1 MTRIAEIEQAFKD
14 IFEEEEGLV
23 QSIDTVYEMSQDENF
38 YKLVISIHGLSIEDT
53 LIIHTKFIFKVDL
66 EKRNLVDNSFIYLYD
81 INCNYRKVDFNN
93 IVDMKN
99 KIEDIIQSN
108 DFGEDI
114 QILSDFIEA
123 PAMFLNYYM
132 RRAKITD
139 YSIFDVKYEPKF
151 KTTPCDKVTFDFEI
165 DVNNNYKISV
175 SIYKIDR
182 PSNEDEDDTYRY
194 QFEFMDEFETIE
206 ADTLRNIHFTIG
218 SNIARILDK
227 KLK

>member
-1 MTRIAEIEQAFKD
+1 MIRIAEIEQTFKD
-14 IFEEEEGLV
+14 IFEEQGLI
-23 QSIDTVYEMSQDENF
+23 QSIDTVYELSKNEEF
-38 YKLVISIHGLSIEDT
+38 YKLVISIHGLSVEDT
-53 LIIHTKFIFKVDL
+53 LIIHTKFIFKTDID
-66 EKRNLVDNSFIYLYD
+66 KRKLIDNSFIYLYD
-81 INCNYRKVDFNN
+81 INCNYRKVDFRN
-93 IVDMKN
+93 IIDLKS

-123 PAMFLNYYM
+123 PAMFLNHYM

-139 YSIFDVKYEPKF
+139 YSIFDVIYEPKF
-151 KTTPCDKVTFDFEI
+151 KTAPCDAITFDFEVN
-165 DVNNNYKISV
+165 VNNNYKINI

-182 PSNEDEDDTYRY
+182 RSDEDEQDTYRY
-194 QFEFMDEFETIE
+194 KFTFMDEMETIE
-206 ADTLRNIHFTIG
+206 SDTLRNIHFTIG